1 MKRVLIAG
9 ITGVVGEG
17 LATYFLANNFN
28 VTAVVRNEQKKA
40 QVLDAL
46 KELSFDASRLN
57 FIINSFSNDA
67 EVELLVH
74 KLKIEDKID
83 LAIASLGGWYHG
95 NDTAQLP
102 QKEWNEYV
110 QQSLSSH
117 FYFAKVCMQYFKQ
130 NSGGSYV
137 MINGGASEYAV
148 PHSGVISIM
157 AAAQK
162 MLTQVLHKENKKYN
176 INVIGV
182 AAFQVVRTKKT
193 SQFEDLWLTTDLL
206 AKYIKEAVFEGKFSK
221 KGYWHKIAASEDI
234 N

>member
-9 ITGVVGEG
+9 ITGAVGEG
-17 LATYFLANNFN
+17 LATYFLVNDFN

-46 KELSFDASRLN
+46 KELSFDASKLN
-57 FIINSFSNDA
+57 FILNPFSNDE
-67 EVELLVH
+67 EVEQLAHQLNSG
-74 KLKIEDKID
+74 DKID
-83 LAIASLGGWYHG
+83 VAIASLGGWYHG

-117 FYFAKVCMQYFKQ
+117 FYLAKACMQYFKQ
-130 NSGGSYV
+130 NNGGSYV

-162 MLTQVLHKENKKYN
+162 MLTQVLHQENKKYN

-182 AAFQVVRTKKT
+182 AAFQVVKTKKT
-193 SQFEDLWLTTDLL
+193 NHLYELWLSTDLI
-206 AKYIKEAVFEGKFSK
+206 AQYIKQAVFEGKFSG
-221 KGYWHKIAASEDI
+221 KGYWHKLEKLGDLE
-234 N
+234 